1 VTHATWRRWRW
12 WIVIG
17 VVLLI
22 WLLAI
27 LAANTLTGNDPKTGI
42 GMLALGSHALL

>member
-17 VVLLI
+17 VVLLVA
-22 WLLAI
+22 LLARLAVDS
-27 LAANTLTGNDPKTGI
+27 LAASDETTGGT
-42 GMLALGSHALL
+42 LALAPHALL